1 MKKDKIVS
9 KNINPLDV
17 LSPPQKLFVEYYTK
31 GNDKIDS
38 YIKAYNPKTTDR
50 IECSKRASNILNN
63 AKVIVAINYIKA
75 SELKL
80 IEQDTSYNVTITK
93 VLNEFS
99 KIAFAN
105 VKDLFDSEGKP
116 KQMNEISNEL
126 AAAIKDIRTIE
137 DKSTNKVYTE
147 IKLHPKIDS
156 LINIAKHLG
165 FYEVDN
171 LQSKANI
178 NIANLDSN
186 DLVKLLE
193 IQNKVQ

>member
-1 MKKDKIVS
+1 MRKDKIVN
-9 KNINPLDV
+9 KNINPIDV

-31 GNDKIDS
+31 GNDKIES
-38 YIKAYNPKTTDR
+38 YIKAYKPKTTER

-63 AKVIVAINYIKA
+63 AKVIVAINYIKTN
-75 SELKL
+75 ELKL
-80 IEQDTSYNVTITK
+80 IEQDTSYNVTVTK

-137 DKSTNKVYTE
+137 DKTTNKIYTE
-147 IKLHPKIDS
+147 IKLHSKVDA

-178 NIANLDSN
+178 NIANLDSS

>member
-1 MKKDKIVS
+1 MKKDKITS

-31 GNDKIDS
+31 GNDKIES

-63 AKVIVAINYIKA
+63 AKIIVAINYIKA

-80 IEQDTSYNVTITK
+80 IEQDTSYNVTVTK

-105 VKDLFDSEGKP
+105 VKDLFNEDGSP
-116 KQMNEISNEL
+116 KNVNEL
-126 AAAIKDIRTIE
+126 THDIAAAIKDIRTIK
-137 DKSTNKVYTE
+137 DMTTNKVYTE
-147 IKLHPKIDS
+147 IKLHSKVDA

-178 NIANLDSN
+178 NIANLDSS